1 MFDLCVMRHLRS
13 LARMIG
19 FLLLCIATILVL
31 LLDALWLKVTRA
43 DLSRSRA
50 LVHKRFLRFTQRAQR
65 IMGLRIHWEGEPP
78 QEPAVMMGNHRSY
91 LDAIL
96 FPVKFPVVY
105 VARMETKSWPIIGW
119 GASLLGTIWV
129 DRQNKDSRRLT
140 RATVRER
147 LAEGMGLVIFPEGTC
162 HYGPDLLEYR
172 PGMFYTCAQEGFT
185 IMPVALEYKDQGLA
199 WVDRTMF
206 VPHAFKHFGPKHLDV
221 AVRFGPLM
229 KGDDAE
235 KLREEVRNWTAQACL
250 ELRAQLDA

>member
-1 MFDLCVMRHLRS
+1 M
-13 LARMIG
+13 
-19 FLLLCIATILVL
+19 
-31 LLDALWLKVTRA
+31 
-43 DLSRSRA
+43 
-50 LVHKRFLRFTQRAQR
+50 
-65 IMGLRIHWEGEPP
+65 
-78 QEPAVMMGNHRSY
+78 
-91 LDAIL
+91 
-96 FPVKFPVVY
+96 
-105 VARMETKSWPIIGW
+105 
-119 GASLLGTIWV
+119 
-129 DRQNKDSRRLT
+129 
-140 RATVRER
+140 RER

-206 VPHAFKHFGPKHLDV
+206 VPHAFKHFGPRHVDV